1 MPLTHSGRLVNLDR
15 SDAPTLED
23 IGLGLSRQPRF
34 TGQTRVWFSVLD
46 HSFFVH
52 DMAGMESPEVQL
64 AVLLH
69 DAHESLTGD
78 VPTGFKTDD
87 LRDLQKGFLD
97 TLIAEAHFPGGY
109 DAFTRTDVRE
119 AIAEYDARALVAEAI
134 EIGPPN
140 FRKYSP
146 ETFAQLMGREPKSS
160 DVLRLRE
167 LVTFERLSRP
177 NLLVQGVDAPNVRDF
192 AQRVRNLQG
201 AIRGVA

>member
-1 MPLTHSGRLVNLDR
+1 MPLTHSGRLVQIDR
-15 SDAPTLED
+15 PDAPTLED

-52 DMAGMESPEVQL
+52 DMASGESPEVQL
-64 AVLLH
+64 ALLLH

-78 VPTGFKTDD
+78 VPTGFKSEE
-87 LRDLQKGFLD
+87 LRDLQKNFLD
-97 TLIAEAHFPGGY
+97 NLIMEAHFPGGI
-109 DAFTRTDVRE
+109 E
-119 AIAEYDARALVAEAI
+119 AYRNIAEIAEYDARALVAEAI

-140 FRKYSP
+140 FRRYNP
-146 ETFAQLMGREPKSS
+146 DTFVTLMGREPKSS

-167 LVTFERLSRP
+167 LVTYERLSRP

-192 AQRVRNLQG
+192 VQRVRNLQG

>member
-1 MPLTHSGRLVNLDR
+1 MPLTHSGRLVSLDR
-15 SDAPTLED
+15 PDAPTLED
-23 IGLGLSRQPRF
+23 MGLGLSRQPRF

-52 DMAGMESPEVQL
+52 DMAGTETPEVQL

-78 VPTGFKTDD
+78 VPSGFKNEE

-109 DAFTRTDVRE
+109 DAFTRPEVRE

-134 EIGPPN
+134 EIGPPY
-140 FRKYSP
+140 FRKYDP
-146 ETFAQLMGREPKSS
+146 DTFKTLMRREPKPS

-192 AQRVRNLQG
+192 VQRVRNLQG
-201 AIRGVA
+201 VIRGVA

>member
-1 MPLTHSGRLVNLDR
+1 MPLTHSGRLVSLDR
-15 SDAPTLED
+15 PDAPTLED

-52 DMAGMESPEVQL
+52 DMAATEAPEVQL

-78 VPTGFKTDD
+78 VPTGFKSEE

-97 TLIAEAHFPGGY
+97 SLIAEAHYPGGY
-109 DAFTRTDVRE
+109 DAFTEEGLR
-119 AIAEYDARALVAEAI
+119 AKIAEYDARALVAEAI
-134 EIGPPN
+134 EVGPPN
-140 FRKYSP
+140 FRRYDP
-146 ETFAQLMGREPKSS
+146 DTFEELMGRPPKSG

-167 LVTFERLSRP
+167 LVTYERLSRP
-177 NLLVQGVDAPNVRDF
+177 NLLVQGVDAPNVRYF
-192 AQRVRNLQG
+192 VQRVRNLQG
-201 AIRGVA
+201 AIRGAA